1 MLGLTLKSKYLILKR
16 ELKETE
22 LDVKYWKYM
31 HDIEFNKRLKTI
43 NELAKRERRIEELEK
58 QLEDLKWLNVK
69 HTYFTHR

>member
-31 HDIEFNKRLKTI
+31 HDIEFNKRLNTI
-43 NELAKRERRIEELEK
+43 KELAKKERRIEELEK
-58 QLEDLKWLNVK
+58 QLEDLKWTTK
-69 HTYFTHR
+69 IQT

>member
-31 HDIEFNKRLKTI
+31 HDIEFNKRLNTI
-43 NELAKRERRIEELEK
+43 KELAKKERRIEELEK
-58 QLEDLKWLNVK
+58 QLEDLK
-69 HTYFTHR
+69 

>member
-22 LDVKYWKYM
+22 VDVKYWKHM

-58 QLEDLKWLNVK
+58 QLEDLK
-69 HTYFTHR
+69 

>member
-58 QLEDLKWLNVK
+58 QLEDLK
-69 HTYFTHR
+69 

>member
-22 LDVKYWKYM
+22 LDVKYWKHM

-43 NELAKRERRIEELEK
+43 KELAKKERRIEELEK
-58 QLEDLKWLNVK
+58 QLEDLK
-69 HTYFTHR
+69 